1 MIRRILV
8 AVSALAIM
16 TTWLV
21 TSPAAEE
28 GHPVI
33 VGSKSFTESVIL
45 GEVVTQLIEDAGFPA
60 IHRRQLGGTRVLWSA
75 LLKGEID
82 VYPEYT
88 GTLRN
93 ELLVGQDLRS
103 DAELVAFLGTLGI
116 GMTAPLGFNNSYAIG
131 MKAGLA
137 DRLGVQTISDLR
149 KFPDLVFGFGN
160 EFMNREDGWPGL
172 RDRYRLPQRNVRG
185 LDHDLAY
192 RGIEAGTLQVTDL
205 YTTDAEI
212 NYYGLR
218 ALRDDL
224 DFFPVYNAV
233 IVYRR
238 DLGTR
243 APTVVSSLRR
253 LAGTID
259 ETTMQ
264 AMNARVKLGGETEPA
279 VAADFAGETFG
290 FQIQPDEATSW
301 SRFRRHTLE
310 HLVLVGISLSAAILL
325 GLPLGI
331 VAARREH
338 LGQIILGVA
347 GVLQTIPSLA
357 LFVFMIPLL
366 GIGGTPAIVA
376 LFLYSL
382 LPIIRNTCAGLKDIR
397 PSILESARALGLP
410 SSARLRIVELP
421 LATRSILAG
430 IKTSAVINVGTATL
444 GALIG
449 AGGYGQ
455 PILTGIRL
463 DSTSLILQGAIPA
476 ALLALMVQAG
486 FDLVEWRLLPRGL
499 RAGAGPGSRQ

>member
-1 MIRRILV
+1 MTMRRIT
-8 AVSALAIM
+8 VSALM
-16 TTWLV
+16 LLGLTLWLEN
-21 TSPAAEE
+21 PLRAEE
-28 GHPVI
+28 SRLLV

-45 GEVVTQLIEDAGFPA
+45 GEVLTHLIEDAGFPA
-60 IHRRQLGGTRVLWSA
+60 EHRRQLGGTRVLWSA

-82 VYPEYT
+82 AYPEYT
-88 GTLRN
+88 GTLR
-93 ELLVGQDLRS
+93 EEILAGEGIET
-103 DAELVAFLGTLGI
+103 DAELVGFLGALGI
-116 GMTAPLGFNNSYAIG
+116 GMTAPLGFDNSYALG
-131 MKAGLA
+131 MKAALA
-137 DRLGVQTISDLR
+137 DQLGVRRISDLR
-149 KFPDLVFGFGN
+149 QHPDLVFGFGN
-160 EFMNREDGWPGL
+160 EFMNRSDGWPGL
-172 RDRYRLPQRNVRG
+172 RDRYGLPQRNVRG

-212 NYYGLR
+212 TYYGLR
-218 ALRDDL
+218 ALQDDL
-224 DFFPVYNAV
+224 GFFPVYNAV
-233 IVYRR
+233 VVYRS
-238 DLGTR
+238 DLETR
-243 APTVVSSLRR
+243 VPDVVSSFQR
-253 LAGTID
+253 LAGAID
-259 ETTMQ
+259 QKTMI
-264 AMNARVKLGGETEPA
+264 AMNARVKLDGETESA
-279 VAADFAGETFG
+279 VAAQFVNKSFG
-290 FQIQPDEATSW
+290 LQAQPNEATAW
-301 SRFRRHTLE
+301 ARFWRHTSE
-310 HLVLVGISLSAAILL
+310 HLVLVGISLSAAMLL
-325 GLPLGI
+325 GLPLGV
-331 VAARREH
+331 VAARRER
-338 LGQIILGVA
+338 LGQVILGIA

-366 GIGGTPAIVA
+366 GIGGTPAVVA

-410 SSARLRIVELP
+410 PAARLRMVELP

-463 DSTSLILQGAIPA
+463 DDIGLILQGAVPA

-499 RAGAGPGSRQ
+499 RASAAHDAR